1 MAEAYSS
8 LGGAPRWTNTRALPR
23 SRKGLGGCSP
33 RVKILHPKGLVSTRG
48 SPTRRIALALG
59 WLQRKI
65 GRLARQGI
73 RRPRFHQRP
82 TIRRIPNAGRLAP
95 RLESRFFGTSRGLP
109 FRGLWRFGRPT
120 LRWRGQSCS
129 DCPTLLAASLRWPRL
144 RMGARP
150 ACEKGWRVGNLFL
163 SNGPSL
169 YVSSESAR
177 RNSIRQEHRQS
188 IDAD

>member
-150 ACEKGWRVGNLFL
+150 GLRERM
-163 SNGPSL
+163 
-169 YVSSESAR
+169 AR
-177 RNSIRQEHRQS
+177 RKLVPEQWSEACTSAPKVPDEIAFGRS
-188 IDAD
+188 TAKA